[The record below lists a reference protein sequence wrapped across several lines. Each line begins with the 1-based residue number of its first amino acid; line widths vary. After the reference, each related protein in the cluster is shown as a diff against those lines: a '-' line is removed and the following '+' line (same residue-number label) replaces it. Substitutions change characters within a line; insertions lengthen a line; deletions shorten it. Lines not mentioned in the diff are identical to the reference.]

1 MSQTYN
7 IYCDESG
14 HMENDREKV
23 MVIGAVRCLLERTRG
38 IAVRVRKIKVHH
50 VTKRKSLIPFPV
62 QQGFTDEELDFIINY
77 DIKYRMGRDSEEE
90 G

>member
-14 HMENDREKV
+14 HMENDPEKV

-62 QQGFTDEELDFIINY
+62 QRL
-77 DIKYRMGRDSEEE
+77 YRRGTGLHHQLRHQILH
-90 G
+90 GAG